1 MSEFHA
7 SRLRGKFLTHVAR
20 GDATVALESLAKEIQ
35 TCRRKGYVST
45 TELSGIL
52 HEVRSAGVEEF
63 SAWRSYE
70 ERRRRFAKLSERVS
84 LLLAER
90 SD

>member
-1 MSEFHA
+1 MSEFHT

-20 GDATVALESLAKEIQ
+20 GDATVPLEPLAKEIE

-45 TELSGIL
+45 AELSGLL
-52 HEVRSAGVEEF
+52 HEVRSTGVDEF

-70 ERRRRFAKLSERVS
+70 ERRRRFAKLTERVS